1 MTRRRLLWLVL
12 LCVCV
17 TVSQQRLRAAT
28 LTVCASGCTYT
39 NSQLQTA
46 LNAAVGGDVIL
57 LQEGYLYQGTFTLPY
72 HATPTSY
79 VEVRTGVSATGAT
92 LTVPGNF
99 PAAGVKVGSSQ
110 ATTGNFA
117 KFQSITS
124 NQAAIRTPYNL
135 NPPSQYWR
143 LKWIE
148 VIENKGSATHS
159 GPLIQLGSTTNAD
172 QPTSAHVPH
181 HFDLTQI
188 YVHGSATRG
197 QFRCITIH
205 ADNTTVQD
213 STIEHCY
220 TPTGLEG
227 QAIWLN
233 GYNSTVLLEDNTI
246 SGGSEVVY
254 QGGAA
259 GAMRPTATVLAS
271 GRTTTTATLSTFAE
285 LHVGQ
290 GLAFDVNGAEQ
301 YTEIVSC
308 GTAVADAECTSA
320 DVVFAPALSAPPDT
334 PGDASWGSR
343 PSGLTIRRNIITRPL
358 GGKSVWVS
366 TVTGVT
372 ATAVENG
379 GTLAAGTYCAS
390 VVARRGGYGA
400 YFRSTASA
408 AQCATITETDGN
420 GSIEVAW
427 TAGTD
432 IDHYYVY
439 MGPTGLQNRRFT
451 VTSPTTSFTDTGA
464 TGTTETV
471 PTSEGTKHAVKNTVE
486 IKNGRNVLIEGNIIE
501 NSWPQAQTGFLMVL
515 TPANTGNGNDS
526 TIVKDVEVR
535 YNIFRSAAGGIQTT
549 VRDAYSKSA
558 TDPLDVYH
566 PSGRFTG
573 LNVHNNLFYDMGSH
587 WGISIQW
594 MIVSAGGTG
603 STAMYNTGAR
613 GPLNW
618 TINHNTILQT
628 TGQSLLNLNLT
639 DNLTPTH
646 DAENFDFTNNIGMG
660 FSSQLTGVSC
670 TPASDCWTKHTAS
683 GSDWQNNFI
692 SDVTCANYP
701 GGCTETLTNTAATLM
716 GYFVNPAAGNYRLTG
731 STPLD
736 NAATDAT
743 DIGADIVTLESVM
756 GGAAAPP
763 TAAAPVITTTTMPNA
778 TIGAAYCVPI
788 AVDGGTTPLTY
799 SVTVGSLTNGL
810 TLNASTGQVCA
821 TTTGVVTGSA
831 GTINFT
837 VQVADSEGT
846 PRTDTQA
853 LSIVV
858 VAAPAALTIS
868 TTSPLPAG
876 DAVVPLPYCFT
887 LTATGG
893 TAPYTWDVT
902 NQTQLPP
909 GIPIRSDGR
918 LGCDGAVPTA
928 GGTYNF
934 TLQVTDANGTS
945 TTKAMQ
951 LVVTAAVVAG
961 CTRSNS
967 VTVGGIPLSAGS
979 FVQATAPS
987 TCVRAG
993 DTWRNT
999 SVSPPET
1006 YIATGNSPSPGWTL
1020 QTSSSAN
1027 QPLLAGANDT
1037 VIPETLSAGSILV
1050 RSAAGLWETLPPGSV
1065 GDVLTVTDT
1074 GPSWQTVTASGG
1086 SSAWTPMSVTVLAA
1100 PMTVTV
1106 TGWTSGTNKE
1116 LTNASGT
1123 GSSGRFRVSVDTQGY
1138 SQVAFTYSHSTTA
1151 TGFNIYC
1158 EYWTGSAWAAVGLTS
1173 AMGTS
1178 TDTHINVPYVTLP
1191 AGAQAEN
1198 RVFRFMVGPGDG
1210 SSSITMSHVRLHFRP

>member
-1 MTRRRLLWLVL
+1 MRTRYLLGSCALFILAAMVP
-12 LCVCV
+12 V
-17 TVSQQRLRAAT
+17 RAAT

-39 NSQLQTA
+39 NAQLQTA

-79 VEVRTGVSATGAT
+79 VEVRTGVSATGVT

-99 PAAGVKVGSSQ
+99 PAAGVKVGLTQ

-117 KFQSITS
+117 KFQSVTS
-124 NQAAIRTPYNL
+124 NGAAIRTPYNL

-220 TPTGLEG
+220 TPTGYEG

-246 SGGSEVVY
+246 SGGAEVVY

-271 GRTTTTATLSTFAE
+271 GRTTTTATLSTYDE

-290 GLAFDVNGAEQ
+290 GLAFDVNGLEQ

-308 GTAVADAECTSA
+308 GTSTADAACTSA
-320 DVVFAPALSAPPDT
+320 NVVFAPALSAPPDT

-358 GGKSVWVS
+358 GGKTVWVA
-366 TVTGVT
+366 TPTGVT
-372 ATAVENG
+372 ATAVETG

-390 VVARRGGYGA
+390 IVARRGGYGW
-400 YFRSTASA
+400 FRSTASA

-420 GSIEVAW
+420 GSIQVAW
-427 TAGTD
+427 NAGTD

-439 MGPTGLQNRRFT
+439 MGLTGLQNRRFT
-451 VTSPTTSFTDTGA
+451 VTSPTVSFTDTGA
-464 TGTTETV
+464 AGTTELA
-471 PTSEGTKHAVKNTVE
+471 PTSAGTVHAVKNSLE
-486 IKNGRNVLIEGNIIE
+486 LKNGRSVLIEGNLFE
-501 NSWPQAQTGFLMVL
+501 NTWPGGGMNGFIMVL

-526 TIVKDVEVR
+526 TILKDVEVR
-535 YNIFRSAAGGIQTT
+535 YNIFRSASGGIQTT
-549 VRDAYSKSA
+549 TRDAS
-558 TDPLDVYH
+558 TNTPRQ

-573 LNVHNNLFYDMGSH
+573 LNVHNNLFYDLGTQWGS
-587 WGISIQW
+587 SVQW

-603 STAMYNTGAR
+603 STEMYNTGAR

-618 TINHNTILQT
+618 TINHNTVLQT
-628 TGQSLLNLNLT
+628 SGQSFLNLNLT
-639 DNLTPTH
+639 DNLTPSH
-646 DAENFDFTNNIGMG
+646 DAENFDFTNNIGIG
-660 FSSQLTGVSC
+660 YSGEVTGIQC
-670 TPASDCWTKHTAS
+670 ATANECWTEHTAS
-683 GSDWQNNFI
+683 GSDWQNNFLA
-692 SDVTCANYP
+692 DVTCSGYP
-701 GGCTETLTNTAATLM
+701 GGCTETLTNTTATLM
-716 GYFVNPAAGNYRLTG
+716 SYFVDPAAGNYRLTG
-731 STPLD
+731 ATPLD
-736 NAATDAT
+736 NAGTDAT

-763 TAAAPVITTTTMPNA
+763 TAAAPVITTTTMPTA

-788 AVDGGTTPLTY
+788 ATDGGTTPLTY

-810 TLNASTGQVCA
+810 TLNAATGEVCA
-821 TTTGVVTGSA
+821 TTTGVVSGSA
-831 GTINFT
+831 GTMNFT

-876 DAVVPLPYCFT
+876 DAVVPLPYCYT

-893 TAPYTWDVT
+893 TDPYIWDVT
-902 NQTQLPP
+902 NLTQLPP

-934 TLQVTDANGTS
+934 TLQVTDANGTI

-951 LVVTAAVVAG
+951 LVVTSQVVSG

-967 VTVGGIPLSAGS
+967 VTVGGIPLSSGS
-979 FVQATAPS
+979 FVQATAPT

-1006 YIATGNSPSPGWTL
+1006 YIATGPSPTPGWTL
-1020 QTSSSAN
+1020 QNSSTTAR
-1027 QPLLAGANDT
+1027 PLLSGANDT
-1037 VIPETLSAGSILV
+1037 VIPETLAAGSILV
-1050 RSAAGLWETLPPGSV
+1050 RSTAGLWETLPPGTV
-1065 GDVLTVTDT
+1065 GDVLTVTDDGVLGFTTPTVTSGGT
-1074 GPSWQTVTASGG
+1074 GGFPVAVTYKADTTTFTGTAATIAGTGVQTLDPSFSYMLVSDFAGVGSMAISTFITSNAATTARLMVQYSTTLASPSWIDTNIIVNLPTTTNTGAIG
-1086 SSAWTPMSVTVLAA
+1086 SYVALPTTMRGIVLVRVVMTNGNGTETPALRA
-1100 PMTVTV
+1100 
-1106 TGWTSGTNKE
+1106 
-1116 LTNASGT
+1116 
-1123 GSSGRFRVSVDTQGY
+1123 
-1138 SQVAFTYSHSTTA
+1138 
-1151 TGFNIYC
+1151 
-1158 EYWTGSAWAAVGLTS
+1158 
-1173 AMGTS
+1173 
-1178 TDTHINVPYVTLP
+1178 
-1191 AGAQAEN
+1191 
-1198 RVFRFMVGPGDG
+1198 
-1210 SSSITMSHVRLHFRP
+1210 VRLHIKP